1 MIRHGAELAFAYARA
16 TVPRISLTLRKS
28 YGGAF
33 IVMDSKTM
41 GNDLALAWPTAEI
54 AVMGARGAV
63 EILHRRAEPDERA
76 TLEADYEARLLNPYL
91 AAERGLLDAVIDP
104 SETRVEIANALEV
117 LATKRERLVPRAH
130 DNSPL

>member
-1 MIRHGAELAFAYARA
+1 M
-16 TVPRISLTLRKS
+16 PRISLTLRKS

-41 GNDLALAWPTAEI
+41 GNDLALAWPSAEI

-63 EILHRRAEPDERA
+63 EILHRRAAPEERA
-76 TLEADYEARLLNPYL
+76 ALESDYEARLLNPYL

-104 SETRVEIANALEV
+104 ADTRREIAHALDV
-117 LATKRERLVPRAH
+117 MGTKRERITPRAH
-130 DNSPL
+130 DNTPL